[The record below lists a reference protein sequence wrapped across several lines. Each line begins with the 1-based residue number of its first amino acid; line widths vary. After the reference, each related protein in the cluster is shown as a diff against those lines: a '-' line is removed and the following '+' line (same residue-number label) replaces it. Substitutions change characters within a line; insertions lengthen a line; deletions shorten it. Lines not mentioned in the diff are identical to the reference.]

1 MSMRNLDTSLLRAF
15 VAVAETG
22 GMTSAGNVLHLT
34 QAAVSQQIKR
44 LEEALGSELIR
55 RDRRG
60 FGLTDAGERIFGR
73 AKRLLAVNDEIWAE
87 MTTRTFTGEVRLG
100 VPYDLVSRYLPDVLR
115 RFSRAH
121 PQVEIT
127 LVCKA
132 SRALAAA
139 VAAGELDLAVV
150 EAARLA
156 PGAELL
162 STDRLVWAGARGGE
176 AHRRR
181 PLPVASCEDCAFRP
195 ATFEALRAAE
205 IPFRI
210 VTDAVNLDASSA
222 TVQTDLAIVASL
234 ASAVPEGAAILG
246 QEAGLPDLPVFTI
259 GLHLPRTGASPAAS
273 VLAQGL
279 REAFTGRQRVAA

>member
-1 MSMRNLDTSLLRAF
+1 MRNLDVSLLRAF
-15 VAVAETG
+15 VAVSETG

-44 LEEALGSELIR
+44 LEDTLGAELIR

-60 FGLTDAGERIFGR
+60 LGLTDAGERLFGR
-73 AKRLLAVNDEIWAE
+73 AKRLLAMNDEIWTE
-87 MTTRTFTGEVRLG
+87 MTTKAFTGEVRLG
-100 VPYDLVSRYLPDVLR
+100 VPYDLVAAYLPGVLR

-132 SRALAAA
+132 SGVLATS

-162 STDRLVWAGARGGE
+162 ATDRLVWAGARGGE

-181 PLPVASCEDCAFRP
+181 PLPVASCELCAFRP
-195 ATFEALRAAE
+195 VTFGALRDAD

-222 TVQTDLAIVASL
+222 TVQTDLAIVAAL
-234 ASAVPEGAAILG
+234 ASAVPEGAEILG
-246 QEAGLPDLPVFTI
+246 PDSGLPGLPLFTI
-259 GLHLPRTGASPAAS
+259 GLHLPKAGASPAGL

-279 REAFTGRQRVAA
+279 REAFRGRLRAAA